1 MVVEIIVVM
10 AMSANAYVP
19 AAPRRL
25 AVAAPGGWHV
35 LRQPQSRQHAPG
47 FIAAPRVRMAAL
59 GRGSGKLGAGEGG
72 DGESDG
78 DRREFCASA
87 GVPVCRPCGS
97 LPACV
102 VNGSKRL

>member
-35 LRQPQSRQHAPG
+35 LRQPKPTRQRAPG
-47 FIAAPRVRMAAL
+47 FMAPSVRMAAL

-72 DGESDG
+72 DGEGDG

>member
-35 LRQPQSRQHAPG
+35 LRQPKAARQRAPG
-47 FIAAPRVRMAAL
+47 FMAPSVRMAAL

-72 DGESDG
+72 DGEGDG
-78 DRREFCASA
+78 DRQEFCASA